1 MKVLWLCN
9 MMLPVIAGHMGQ
21 EGTNKEGWG
30 SGTAAVISPVGTLR
44 YGDEVMEIAG
54 GGIGPVSQKL
64 YDTVTGI
71 QTGKFPDEF
80 GWTVEVK

>member
-1 MKVLWLCN
+1 MEVEERRISVDELVEAARTGALEEC
-9 MMLPVIAGHMGQ
+9 
-21 EGTNKEGWG
+21 WG

-44 YGDEVMEIAG
+44 YENEIMEIGG

-71 QTGKFPDEF
+71 QTGKVNDEF
-80 GWTVEVK
+80 GWTVEVQ

>member
-1 MKVLWLCN
+1 
-9 MMLPVIAGHMGQ
+9 
-21 EGTNKEGWG
+21 
-30 SGTAAVISPVGTLR
+30 
-44 YGDEVMEIAG
+44 MEISG

-71 QTGKFPDEF
+71 QTGKVEDTF